1 MQVVLKAV
9 NSLMPYKQKS
19 PDTTKVVTGLLNYK
33 AYFDTGCSG
42 VQKLHFDFRVA

>member
-9 NSLMPYKQKS
+9 NSLMSYKQKS